1 MQLVYRMPT
10 EMLGSIHDNSK
21 RLKSIAVTEDK
32 NLEETRLFSSRR
44 QNLSS
49 GLRSSELKVKCTKI
63 LDAFS
68 FVAKTTFLTLVLM
81 GFSFI
86 VGQHREEN
94 LKFGHQIWRN
104 SFLLAPRTL

>member
-32 NLEETRLFSSRR
+32 NLEETRLFSSGR

-63 LDAFS
+63 FRCFFFRGEDHFFNTCTYGILIYRGP
-68 FVAKTTFLTLVLM
+68 T
-81 GFSFI
+81 
-86 VGQHREEN
+86 
-94 LKFGHQIWRN
+94 
-104 SFLLAPRTL
+104 